1 MFSGGC
7 VCVISMCTFLHV
19 GEYTS
24 SGLRRFQIKSVLIL
38 SHCDVSVFNSN
49 IHPNIYSGMAALP
62 SLAFC
67 LTSQFALISK
77 AAHHLTALVCDIPGT
92 GA

>member
-1 MFSGGC
+1 M
-7 VCVISMCTFLHV
+7 CVISNT
-19 GEYTS
+19 
-24 SGLRRFQIKSVLIL
+24 RRQGYEDFK

-67 LTSQFALISK
+67 LTSQFTLISK